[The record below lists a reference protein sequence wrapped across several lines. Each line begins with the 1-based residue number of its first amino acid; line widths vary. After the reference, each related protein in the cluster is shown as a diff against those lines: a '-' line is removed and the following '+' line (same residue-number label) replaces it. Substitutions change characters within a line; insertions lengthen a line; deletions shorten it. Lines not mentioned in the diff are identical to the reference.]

1 VYVTIVFLTWFS
13 KLFDTFQ
20 FYAEQ
25 QPSYFEVTDKQF
37 SLIDQRFVKI
47 EKWRAK
53 NRTSAVYLGTSEL
66 TSWLALPPI
75 VAGKL
80 VLTALLHLA
89 RNVARLHG
97 KLAKNLLVA
106 I

>member
-1 VYVTIVFLTWFS
+1 VYVTIAFLTWFS

-47 EKWRAK
+47 EK
-53 NRTSAVYLGTSEL
+53 
-66 TSWLALPPI
+66 
-75 VAGKL
+75 
-80 VLTALLHLA
+80 
-89 RNVARLHG
+89 
-97 KLAKNLLVA
+97 
-106 I
+106 